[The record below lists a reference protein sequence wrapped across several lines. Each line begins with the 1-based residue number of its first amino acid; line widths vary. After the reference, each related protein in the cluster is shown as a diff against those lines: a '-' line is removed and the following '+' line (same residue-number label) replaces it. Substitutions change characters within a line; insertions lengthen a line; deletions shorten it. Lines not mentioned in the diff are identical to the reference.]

1 MVETNRAAQTAAEGR
16 TRNPVGRAFRI
27 LSWMAARDDGPWGV
41 REIAKGVGMNPSTV
55 HRLLG
60 LLDEEELI
68 RQEDPGRGYELGTEF
83 LRLAWSAAGT
93 HPIGAVALP
102 HMRELVDASGETA
115 TLGLYDPVRRQT
127 CVVAVVETDEPF
139 RFVSTL
145 HEWRD
150 LHTGASGRA
159 VMAFLPA
166 DERREV
172 MERTRLAPATEH
184 TITSPAE
191 LEEVLSRVR
200 SAGYAFSLEERRLG
214 GVGLAA
220 PVFGAGGQVLG
231 EIGVSVPTQR
241 FRPEDEPR
249 LATLVRACAARV
261 SRAVGGDSP
270 SLPDLV
276 SL

>member
-1 MVETNRAAQTAAEGR
+1 MESAAEGR

-41 REIAKGVGMNPSTV
+41 REIAKGLAMNPSTV

-60 LLDEEELI
+60 LLEEEGLI
-68 RQEDPGRGYELGTEF
+68 RQDDPGGGYELGGEF
-83 LRLAWSAAGT
+83 LRLAWTAAGT

-102 HMRELVDASGETA
+102 FMRELVDASGETA

-150 LHTGASGRA
+150 LHAGASGRA
-159 VMAFLPA
+159 VMAFLPTE
-166 DERREV
+166 ERREV

-184 TITSPAE
+184 TITSPEA
-191 LEEVLSRVR
+191 LEQVLADVR
-200 SAGYAFSLEERRLG
+200 AAGYAFSLEERRLG

-220 PVFGAGGQVLG
+220 PVFGAGGQVIG
-231 EIGVSVPTQR
+231 EVGLSVPTQR

-249 LATLVRACAARV
+249 LAELVRDCAAAI
-261 SRAVGGDSP
+261 SRAAGG
-270 SLPDLV
+270 
-276 SL
+276 